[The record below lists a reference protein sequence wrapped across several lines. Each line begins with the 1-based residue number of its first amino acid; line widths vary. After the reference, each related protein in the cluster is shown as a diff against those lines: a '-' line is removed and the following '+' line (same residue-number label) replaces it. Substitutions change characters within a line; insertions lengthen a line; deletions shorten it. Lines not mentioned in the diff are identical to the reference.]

1 MSVVASMQAAEEGG
15 KRQREREREDEGHK
29 LNQPFTE
36 RLVPSAMQAAKEREG
51 VGLQDNT
58 RSVHAA
64 CGSCAIDANA
74 AHLLAPL
81 CPTAQ
86 SLSHS
91 HLNSAPQQQLR
102 GVSQH
107 R

>member
-1 MSVVASMQAAEEGG
+1 M
-15 KRQREREREDEGHK
+15 
-29 LNQPFTE
+29 
-36 RLVPSAMQAAKEREG
+36 
-51 VGLQDNT
+51 GLQDNK
-58 RSVHAA
+58 RSIHAA
-64 CGSCAIDANA
+64 YGSCTIDAKA
-74 AHLLAPL
+74 AHLLVNLAPS
-81 CPTAQ
+81 CPAAQ